1 MVQPHSD
8 DLTTLVNN
16 IKQIAGETHAG
27 CEDDLE
33 SLLTW
38 MNPNEPNS
46 NHQMRPPTLRLK
58 NAIKLF
64 INQQYNNRHI
74 MNDRIEVDGEVENEL
89 PNLLKQYYVYE
100 VRFHFFG
107 SFRLIKTFKDIQ
119 KLEKYYEFP
128 LKHVFLYQANFDE
141 WVMERDNLR
150 HYLLNRNITFKCN
163 IIQRLKDLI
172 MEDDFDLVMD
182 ILQWINKTKGNLSST
197 DILLDLIVA
206 KINKF
211 CEIHMIGVCNKRF
224 LVMETFNKFITKY
237 WSHFSLMLGCP
248 EDDHG
253 LTTVVYNCFERQFIS
268 IRTKEI
274 YEIFVVEYPH
284 SKPTILEMRKL
295 LLKSRDFKSLVVE
308 FLSKFEKNILNPSV
322 TTVDALL
329 AYVKTIK
336 GFLTLD
342 LTGRYL
348 NSVTSFVKHHFQDR
362 SDLVIVLLYGILDLQ
377 SDELLETTKV
387 KVDAKA
393 LKNLAEELRDPEYG
407 IDNDSS
413 SLGSGRDNLENDGS
427 IAFTRNKRK
436 DGNPS
441 LLYEEV
447 LNNFLTWTPEPT
459 DMVSQNGMKGPFVNK
474 SLLDIL
480 MEIFESKDFFI
491 SEFLKLLKRKLLA
504 LKYYK
509 LDRNWSKCMQLL
521 KMKFANRSPSATAAV
536 VSTGPG
542 VDDGK
547 NGDYS
552 NVNNIDVMLWD
563 VKCSND
569 LCNKMHQVSGLDQ
582 RIFPKFI
589 SFLYWNR
596 RLENKNSNNID
607 FQLTS
612 SISIELEKY
621 CNVYSE
627 MKPGRTLQLCK
638 DQGVTELEL
647 SFKDGRVVTCDATLE
662 QCSMIQLF
670 DDENNDVS
678 VMLDVDDISFKLKM
692 NPSRV
697 KSILKFWIDKAVLC
711 REGNLY
717 GPLESKQQYER
728 TEEPKARSS
737 GSNMTSYDD
746 EDANLDGE
754 QHLSEIFTNVW
765 PFIQG
770 MLTNLGSLKAG
781 KIHSFLK
788 VTVPKEIN
796 YSMITQSQLE
806 TYLHTL
812 IEDEKL
818 ASTSNGS
825 YKLLK

>member
-1 MVQPHSD
+1 MTGNHSD
-8 DLTTLVNN
+8 DLRTLVDN
-16 IKQIAGETHAG
+16 IKQIAGEAHAG

-64 INQQYNNRHI
+64 INRQYNNRHI
-74 MNDRIEVDGEVENEL
+74 VNGRIESHEEVENEL

-100 VRFHFFG
+100 VRLHFFG
-107 SFRLIKTFKDIQ
+107 SFRSIQTFKDIQ

-128 LKHVFLYQANFDE
+128 LKHVFLYQANVNE

-150 HYLLNRNITFKCN
+150 HYLLNRNDIFKCN

-206 KINKF
+206 KINMF

-237 WSHFSLMLGCP
+237 WSHFSLMLDCP

-253 LTTVVYNCFERQFIS
+253 LTTVVYNCFERQFIN

-295 LLKSRDFKSLVVE
+295 LLKSRDFKKLVVE
-308 FLSKFEKNILNPSV
+308 FLSKFEKNIMNPSV

-329 AYVKTIK
+329 AYVKSIK

-342 LTGRYL
+342 VTGRYL
-348 NSVTSFVKHHFQDR
+348 NSVTSYVKHHFQDR
-362 SDLVIVLLYGILDLQ
+362 ADLVIVLLYGILDLQ
-377 SDELLETTKV
+377 SDELLENTKV
-387 KVDAKA
+387 KVNAEA
-393 LKNLAEELRDPEYG
+393 LKNLAQELRDPEYG
-407 IDNDSS
+407 IENDSS
-413 SLGSGRDNLENDGS
+413 SLAVGRDSADNDGS
-427 IAFTRNKRK
+427 TTYTRHKRK
-436 DGNPS
+436 DGNRS

-459 DMVSQNGMKGPFVNK
+459 DMVPQNNMKGLFVNK

-480 MEIFESKDFFI
+480 MEIFESKEFFI
-491 SEFLKLLKRKLLA
+491 SEFLKLLKKKLLA

-521 KMKFANRSPSATAAV
+521 KTKFANKGHSSTAAA

-569 LCNKMHQVSGLDQ
+569 LCNKMHQVFGLDQ

-596 RLENKNSNNID
+596 RLENKNKNDID
-607 FQLTS
+607 FQLTPS
-612 SISIELEKY
+612 LSIELEKY

-638 DQGVTELEL
+638 DQGVIELEL
-647 SFKDGRVVTCDATLE
+647 SFKDGRIVTCEATLE
-662 QCSMIQLF
+662 QCSIIQLF
-670 DDENNDVS
+670 DDDDVS
-678 VMLDVDDISFKLKM
+678 VMLDVDDISFKLEM

-697 KSILKFWIDKAVLC
+697 KNALRFWIDKGILA

-717 GPLESKQQYER
+717 GPLELKQQYEQ
-728 TEEPKARSS
+728 TEEPKVRSS
-737 GSNMTSYDD
+737 GSNMTSYED

-754 QHLSEIFTNVW
+754 KHLSAVFDNIW

-806 TYLHTL
+806 AYLHTL

>member
-1 MVQPHSD
+1 MIETHSD
-8 DLTTLVNN
+8 DLRTLVDN
-16 IKQIAGETHAG
+16 IKQIAGEAHAG

-46 NHQMRPPTLRLK
+46 NHQMRPPTLRMK

-74 MNDRIEVDGEVENEL
+74 VDGRIEFHEEVENEL
-89 PNLLKQYYVYE
+89 LNLLKQYYVYE
-100 VRFHFFG
+100 VRLHFFG
-107 SFRLIKTFKDIQ
+107 SFRSIQTFKDIQ

-128 LKHVFLYQANFDE
+128 LKHVFLYQANVNE

-150 HYLLNRNITFKCN
+150 HYLLNRNDIFKCN

-182 ILQWINKTKGNLSST
+182 ILQWINKTKGYLSST
-197 DILLDLIVA
+197 DILLDLIVT
-206 KINKF
+206 KINMF
-211 CEIHMIGVCNKRF
+211 CEIHMIGVCHKRF

-237 WSHFSLMLGCP
+237 WSHFSLMLDCP

-253 LTTVVYNCFERQFIS
+253 LTTVVYNCFERQFIN

-295 LLKSRDFKSLVVE
+295 LLKSKDFKKLVVE

-329 AYVKTIK
+329 AYVKSIK

-342 LTGRYL
+342 VTGRYL
-348 NSVTSFVKHHFQDR
+348 NSVTSYVKHHFQDR
-362 SDLVIVLLYGILDLQ
+362 ADLVIVLLYGILDLQ

-387 KVDAKA
+387 KVNAKA
-393 LKNLAEELRDPEYG
+393 LKNLAQELRDPEYG
-407 IDNDSS
+407 IENDSS
-413 SLGSGRDNLENDGS
+413 SLAVGRDSADNDGS
-427 IAFTRNKRK
+427 TTFTRHKRK

-441 LLYEEV
+441 LMYEEV
-447 LNNFLTWTPEPT
+447 LTNFLTWTPEPT
-459 DMVSQNGMKGPFVNK
+459 DMVPQNNMKGLFVNK

-480 MEIFESKDFFI
+480 MEIFESKEFFI
-491 SEFLKLLKRKLLA
+491 SEFMKLLKRKLLA

-521 KMKFANRSPSATAAV
+521 KTKFANKSHSSTAAA

-563 VKCSND
+563 VKCSNE

-596 RLENKNSNNID
+596 RLENKNKNDID
-607 FQLTS
+607 FQLTPGL
-612 SISIELEKY
+612 SIELEKY

-638 DQGVTELEL
+638 DQGVIELEL
-647 SFKDGRVVTCDATLE
+647 SFKDGRILTCEATLE
-662 QCSMIQLF
+662 QCSLIQLF
-670 DDENNDVS
+670 DDDEVS

-692 NPSRV
+692 CPSRV
-697 KSILKFWIDKAVLC
+697 KNALRFWIDKGILG

-717 GPLESKQQYER
+717 GPLELKQQYEQ
-728 TEEPKARSS
+728 TEEPKVRSS
-737 GSNMTSYDD
+737 GSNMTSYED

-754 QHLSEIFTNVW
+754 KHLSTVFDHVW